1 MFFVMV
7 TAPIIALW
15 LCSNIQRV
23 VPFENVQITSSLS
36 QEKKLSELKFEEHI
50 TKICKIVNKKCN
62 THQLFAN
69 YMNLDKRKVLLK
81 AFIESQC
88 SYYQLITNLDVSFK
102 NSQQESKQISR
113 KSINS
118 VFRF

>member
-1 MFFVMV
+1 MV

-36 QEKKLSELKFEEHI
+36 QEKKLSVLKFEKHI
-50 TKICKIVNKKCN
+50 SKICNIVNKKRN

-69 YMNLDKRKVLLK
+69 CMNLDKRKVLLK

-88 SYYQLITNLDVSFK
+88 SYYQLITNMDVSFK
-102 NSQQESKQISR
+102 NSQQESKQISQ

-118 VFRF
+118 VFGF

>member
-1 MFFVMV
+1 MV
-7 TAPIIALW
+7 TVPIIALW
-15 LCSNIQRV
+15 LSSNIQRV

-36 QEKKLSELKFEEHI
+36 QEKKSELKFEEHI
-50 TKICKIVNKKCN
+50 SKICNIVNKKRN